1 MNCSSH
7 RAGKRWILMCKVL
20 GPFSTHLVLLG
31 LKRNVQIPC
40 MVSGGGKT
48 CLSLNSALT
57 LVKMVR
63 FCGID
68 ISQLVLRSWSK
79 FFWVRK
85 TTSSSCN
92 SALDK
97 CVPGLVVSN

>member
-1 MNCSSH
+1 
-7 RAGKRWILMCKVL
+7 MCKVF

-31 LKRNVQIPC
+31 LKKNVQIAC

-48 CLSLNSALT
+48 CLSLSIGLT
-57 LVKMVR
+57 LVMMVH

-68 ISQLVLRSWSK
+68 ISQSVPRSWSK
-79 FFWVRK
+79 FFRVHK
-85 TTSSSCN
+85 TTGSSCN
-92 SALDK
+92 SALEK

>member
-1 MNCSSH
+1 
-7 RAGKRWILMCKVL
+7 MCKVL
-20 GPFSTHLVLLG
+20 GPFSTRLVLLG
-31 LKRNVQIPC
+31 LKRNVQIPY

-48 CLSLNSALT
+48 CLSLSSALA
-57 LVKMVR
+57 LVMMVH

-68 ISQLVLRSWSK
+68 VSQLVLRSWNK
-79 FFWVRK
+79 FCLVRK

-97 CVPGLVVSN
+97 WVPGLVVSN